1 VFAAAPG
8 ESKPQSALVS
18 LSWLEHRAF
27 VVRLLIPRR
36 FQILA
41 TEDDP
46 EGVQV
51 RQRVAQAVKR
61 FQPAG
66 VDVRVEFIDDRW
78 ILGGAKLI
86 SAESDDPITLL
97 RSGTLLWSAPD

>member
-1 VFAAAPG
+1 
-8 ESKPQSALVS
+8 
-18 LSWLEHRAF
+18 
-27 VVRLLIPRR
+27 
-36 FQILA
+36 
-41 TEDDP
+41 
-46 EGVQV
+46 
-51 RQRVAQAVKR
+51 VKR